1 LTEINPDNTNYS
13 PYRDLLDQRVET
25 CHKDW
30 ISIQMWLYLYP
41 SVISWLVNT
50 PLLQVF

>member
-1 LTEINPDNTNYS
+1 LTGINPDNANYS
-13 PYRDLLDQRVET
+13 PCRDLLDQKGESR
-25 CHKDW
+25 HKVW

-50 PLLQVF
+50 PLFQVF